1 MELSI
6 ALFVALLGLWV
17 VVVRDAWRA
26 WQPSRLL
33 LLGRYAEATTA
44 ARKLE
49 RSWMRIFPSVRI
61 STHYAVACALHLRGE
76 LEASLDEIGHLRAGA
91 ARGAPVLRGNMDYAI
106 SAIEAANLVLLARD
120 PKRAIDLL
128 RAGEIQKPPED
139 LLLMAHATRQ
149 LGDER
154 EADRLFAEAGER
166 RAASRTGLRLG
177 RVLLLES
184 EEQQEAIF
192 HALRG
197 LYLAAQEMPRSERE
211 AVSELS
217 AAAKGSIAN
226 VYVERARA
234 MLDEMQTSSSEG
246 EGPSSLAPQ
255 VVASPLGTNDDDDRT

>member
-17 VVVRDAWRA
+17 VVARDAWRA

-61 STHYAVACALHLRGE
+61 STHYAIACALHLRGE
-76 LEASLDEIGHLRAGA
+76 LEASLEEIGRLRAGG

-106 SAIEAANLVLLARD
+106 SAIEAASLVLLARD

-128 RAGEIQKPPED
+128 ARAGEIQKPPED

-154 EADRLFAEAGER
+154 EADRLFAEAGAR
-166 RAASRTGLRLG
+166 RAASGLRLG

-197 LYLAAQEMPRSERE
+197 LYLAAREMPRSERE

-234 MLDEMQTSSSEG
+234 MLDAMKTSSSEG

-255 VVASPLGTNDDDDRT
+255 VVASQLGTDDDDRT

>member
-1 MELSI
+1 MESSI

-33 LLGRYAEATTA
+33 LSGRYAEATTA

-61 STHYAVACALHLRGE
+61 STHYAIACALHLRGE
-76 LEASLDEIGHLRAGA
+76 LEASLEEIGRLRAGG
-91 ARGAPVLRGNMDYAI
+91 ARGAPVLRGNMEYAI
-106 SAIEAANLVLLARD
+106 SAIEAASLVLLARD
-120 PKRAIDLL
+120 PERAIDLL
-128 RAGEIQKPPED
+128 TRAGEIQKPPED
-139 LLLMAHATRQ
+139 LLLMAHAKRQ

-154 EADRLFAEAGER
+154 EADRLFAEAGAR

-197 LYLAAQEMPRSERE
+197 LYLAAQGMDRE

-234 MLDEMQTSSSEG
+234 MLDARKTGSSEG

-255 VVASPLGTNDDDDRT
+255 VVASQAGDDDDDRT